1 MSICNLTFGYLFR
14 PKVVIT
20 IIIPQMIQHKSFEFQ
35 KKMIMLQKEKWQVAH
50 VIPKVAHANIFVS
63 ENVSVSNSW
72 FDLSSLSIFPNW
84 PCFWWYLSSKG
95 LEPGTFFD
103 HQMIITI
110 FTFSF
115 IVAWDWRFD
124 LFLET
129 LYLINSYL
137 LLSIVFWSVAKN
149 SKEHTKWDYQAHIM
163 HPFYLMYECGLAVTI
178 MTHSNF

>member
-1 MSICNLTFGYLFR
+1 MFDPKLSISKLTFGYLFR

-84 PCFWWYLSSKG
+84 PCFWWYHQKAWTWNIFWPPNDILKQFFIECYNSLRLKIWPLSGNSI
-95 LEPGTFFD
+95 FD
-103 HQMIITI
+103 KLIPLAKHC
-110 FTFSF
+110 
-115 IVAWDWRFD
+115 
-124 LFLET
+124 FL
-129 LYLINSYL
+129 ISCQK
-137 LLSIVFWSVAKN
+137 F
-149 SKEHTKWDYQAHIM
+149 
-163 HPFYLMYECGLAVTI
+163 
-178 MTHSNF
+178 

>member
-1 MSICNLTFGYLFR
+1 MSISKLIFGYLFR

-103 HQMIITI
+103 HQMIITVFHWGYTCLRLKIWPLSGNSI
-110 FTFSF
+110 FDKL
-115 IVAWDWRFD
+115 IPLAKHC
-124 LFLET
+124 FL
-129 LYLINSYL
+129 ISCQK
-137 LLSIVFWSVAKN
+137 F
-149 SKEHTKWDYQAHIM
+149 
-163 HPFYLMYECGLAVTI
+163 
-178 MTHSNF
+178 